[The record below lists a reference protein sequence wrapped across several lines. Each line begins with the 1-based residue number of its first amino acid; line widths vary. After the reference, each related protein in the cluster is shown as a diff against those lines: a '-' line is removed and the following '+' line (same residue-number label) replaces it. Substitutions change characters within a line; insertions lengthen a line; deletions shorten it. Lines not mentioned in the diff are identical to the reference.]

1 MYKILVIDRC
11 HFSRNG
17 LKEWL
22 NHPDYFTA
30 SFSVTGIDNLLH
42 AREHILQWQPNMV
55 IADFYSFMG
64 ELHHIQ
70 QLSSIFAAC
79 GNTTRLILLQS
90 GHAAVLNDYCAMQ
103 NSWRS
108 AEKSL
113 SLQGLRTLIQE
124 ALVSRPPFGEP
135 KPVTPLLTLREE
147 RVLSLWSE
155 GTSNEVIAAAMR
167 ITVKTVYTY
176 KRNIRM
182 KLGADNRFSLFLALP
197 ETMAAG

>member
-17 LKEWL
+17 LKAWL
-22 NHPDYFTA
+22 NHPDNFA
-30 SFSVTGIDNLLH
+30 SSFSITGIDNLLH

-55 IADFYSFMG
+55 IADLYSFMG

-90 GHAAVLNDYCAMQ
+90 GHAAVLDDYCALQ
-103 NSWRS
+103 TSWR
-108 AEKSL
+108 AVDKSL
-113 SLQGLRTLIQE
+113 SLSALRQLIQD

-135 KPVTPLLTLREE
+135 KPVQPLLTLREE
-147 RVLSLWSE
+147 RVLALWTK
-155 GTSNEVIAAAMR
+155 GASNDVVATKMG

-197 ETMAAG
+197 EMAEG

>member
-17 LKEWL
+17 LKAWL
-22 NHPDYFTA
+22 NLPDNFA
-30 SFSVTGIDNLLH
+30 SSFSVIGIDNLLH

-55 IADFYSFMG
+55 IADLYGFMG
-64 ELHHIQ
+64 ELHHVQ

-90 GHAAVLNDYCAMQ
+90 GRAAVLDDYCASQ
-103 NSWRS
+103 TSWR
-108 AEKSL
+108 AVDKSL
-113 SLQGLRTLIQE
+113 PLITLRTLIKD

-135 KPVTPLLTLREE
+135 KPVQPLLTLREE
-147 RVLSLWSE
+147 RVLALWTN
-155 GTSNEVIAAAMR
+155 GASNETVASKMG
-167 ITVKTVYTY
+167 ITIKTVYTY

-182 KLGADNRFSLFLALP
+182 KLGADNRFSLFLSLP
-197 ETMAAG
+197 EMA